1 MRCTMVDVLSM
12 TNSDE
17 KAIKLAS
24 HQTRSDLREPIAL
37 DGQTSA
43 TVLDVSISTR
53 EGWNVFLLDCSIQWK
68 TGGWWAKKRVVAVFV
83 LPPFNLRAEII
94 RWL

>member
-1 MRCTMVDVLSM
+1 MVDVLSM

-68 TGGWWAKKRVVAVFV
+68 IGVVVGEETSCCCFRVGAF
-83 LPPFNLRAEII
+83 
-94 RWL
+94 